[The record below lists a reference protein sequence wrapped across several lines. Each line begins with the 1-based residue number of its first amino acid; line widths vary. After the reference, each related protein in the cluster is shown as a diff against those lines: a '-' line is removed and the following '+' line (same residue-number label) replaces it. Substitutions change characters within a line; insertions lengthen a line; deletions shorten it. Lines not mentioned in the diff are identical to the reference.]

1 MSLSTLSLALFLA
14 LHSLHLGLA
23 MQLPLVTW
31 IGGGAALL
39 ASLRLVTVE
48 RPTRGLVFVLL
59 AVGAIGGSQ
68 VLEDWAVEG
77 SWPQT
82 SGLSAGLVLALLSY
96 QLWLFAA
103 RAKTNSEVVLDSDTQ
118 TILALGL
125 PLTLLISPPESTVV
139 FLFGTPVA
147 LITVGILLLA
157 SIALLADR
165 CAGLLMSRLALL
177 LPLALL
183 TPVVT
188 VLLESGQGPIIEALG
203 DLLPTPRQRTR
214 TGFSPYQ
221 QLSPSVFLRP
231 TNRAVMR
238 IETDSLPSAYLVGN
252 RLVRLDEDLRWQPSN
267 RRQDSPVVP
276 DAEGLTTGEW
286 RYEIDNHHFSRGT
299 TTRKS
304 LVVRSLSNDN
314 YIFVSP
320 GTRHVTGRFAAMVE
334 SVAGVWTVAFERGAD
349 RRWQFESGGDPLP
362 DSIDEENLELPGF
375 WDAALQAKSS
385 GFVAPR
391 RQQTV
396 DNLLLHFRGRRYSL
410 RTDFDSKKPF
420 HDFFLNDKAGYCFW
434 FATAT
439 TLALRA
445 NGIPSRLVGGYAIH
459 ERLSS
464 RLYLVRQRDAHSW
477 VEWQDKSGYWH
488 TIDPT
493 PATIVTF
500 FDGYGSSILSNWYH
514 NLAGH
519 WEILID
525 SILADAL
532 MANLVRY
539 GGLLILVFLFIR
551 EYRRIRGEQAMVD
564 GRSLQW
570 QQLWQR
576 FLSMSNLPTQAS
588 WTVLTYVDNLP
599 ADWPSERKSAV
610 RKFLEVYNL
619 LRFSDHDGQAVR
631 TVEKALQECS
641 EAIRSQ

>member
-1 MSLSTLSLALFLA
+1 MSLSNLSLALFLV

-23 MQLPLVTW
+23 MELPLVTW

-39 ASLRLVTVE
+39 GSLRLVTVE
-48 RPTRGLVFVLL
+48 RPTRGLIFVLL

-82 SGLSAGLVLALLSY
+82 GGMSAGLVLALLSY

-103 RAKTNSEVVLDSDTQ
+103 RTKNRSEVALDSDTQ

-125 PLTLLISPPESTVV
+125 PLTLLISPPDSTVV
-139 FLFGTPVA
+139 FFFGAPVA
-147 LITVGILLLA
+147 LITVGVLLLA

-177 LPLALL
+177 LPLTLL
-183 TPVVT
+183 TPVMV
-188 VLLESGQGPIIEALG
+188 VLMQSGQAPMIEALG
-203 DLLPTPRQRTR
+203 GLLPKPRQSTR

-221 QLSPSVFLRP
+221 QLSASVFLRP
-231 TNRAVMR
+231 TNGAVMR
-238 IETDSLPSAYLVGN
+238 IETDALPSAYLVGN
-252 RLVRLDEDLRWQPSN
+252 RLVRLDKELRWQPSD

-276 DAEGLTTGEW
+276 DAESLTTGEW
-286 RYEIDNHHFSRGT
+286 RYQIDNHHFNIGT
-299 TTRKS
+299 TARQS
-304 LVVRSLSNDN
+304 LTVRSLSNDN
-314 YIFVSP
+314 YIFVNP
-320 GTRHVTGRFAAMVE
+320 GTHHVTGRFAAMVE

-349 RRWQFESGGDPLP
+349 RRWQFESGGNPLP
-362 DSIDEENLELPGF
+362 NTIDEENLELPEF
-375 WDAALQAKSS
+375 WDAALQAKSREFIAQ
-385 GFVAPR
+385 G

-396 DNLLLHFRGRRYSL
+396 DNLLQHFRGRRYSL
-410 RTDFDSKKPF
+410 QTNFDPEQPF
-420 HDFFLNDKAGYCFW
+420 HDFFLNDRAGHCFW

-445 NGIPSRLVGGYAIH
+445 NGIPTRLIGGYAIH

-477 VEWQDKSGYWH
+477 VEWQDDSGYWH

-500 FDGYGSSILSNWYH
+500 FDGYDSSILSNWYH

-525 SILADAL
+525 GILADAL
-532 MANLVRY
+532 LANLVRY

-551 EYRRIRGEQAMVD
+551 EYRRIRSEQAMGD
-564 GRSLQW
+564 SRLLQW
-570 QQLWQR
+570 QKLWQR
-576 FLSMSNLPTQAS
+576 FLSISNLPAQAS
-588 WTVLTYVDNLP
+588 WTVLTYANNLP

-610 RKFLEVYNL
+610 REFLEVYNL
-619 LRFSDHDGQAVR
+619 VRFSDSDDQAVR
-631 TVEKALQECS
+631 TVEKALEECS
-641 EAIRSQ
+641 GAIRNQ